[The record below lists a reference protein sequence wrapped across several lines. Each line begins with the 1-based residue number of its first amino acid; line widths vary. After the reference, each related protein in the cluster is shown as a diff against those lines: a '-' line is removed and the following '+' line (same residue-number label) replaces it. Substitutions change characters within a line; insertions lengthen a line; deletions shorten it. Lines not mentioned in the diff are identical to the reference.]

1 VAEAAVELAAEARRR
16 ADEGAGFSM
25 AAVSVSVLE
34 DATLRV
40 AESVASAYLSRVREG
55 AAAPGVARQRA
66 ARKFASKREMLAAR
80 EADAKKVAV
89 IAASSAAKVVRYAL
103 QLQPVLKSTR
113 SLEKFRNEVKLRA
126 WLEANYKDVVAM
138 YEDWHGLVGLDADGN
153 IVTRRVS
160 INRHSEL
167 AQVKGVRL
175 IVSMFLEFA
184 DVVVPVAQSALRSVK
199 DFSSWLLVTLIGR
212 SLGLVYRGIR
222 ESMNGNA
229 NGNDAA
235 GPQAPRFA

>member
-1 VAEAAVELAAEARRR
+1 
-16 ADEGAGFSM
+16 M
-25 AAVSVSVLE
+25 
-34 DATLRV
+34 
-40 AESVASAYLSRVREG
+40 
-55 AAAPGVARQRA
+55 
-66 ARKFASKREMLAAR
+66 
-80 EADAKKVAV
+80 
-89 IAASSAAKVVRYAL
+89 
-103 QLQPVLKSTR
+103 
-113 SLEKFRNEVKLRA
+113 KLRA

-153 IVTRRVS
+153 LVTRRVS

>member
-1 VAEAAVELAAEARRR
+1 
-16 ADEGAGFSM
+16 
-25 AAVSVSVLE
+25 
-34 DATLRV
+34 
-40 AESVASAYLSRVREG
+40 
-55 AAAPGVARQRA
+55 
-66 ARKFASKREMLAAR
+66 MLAAR

-153 IVTRRVS
+153 LVTRRVS